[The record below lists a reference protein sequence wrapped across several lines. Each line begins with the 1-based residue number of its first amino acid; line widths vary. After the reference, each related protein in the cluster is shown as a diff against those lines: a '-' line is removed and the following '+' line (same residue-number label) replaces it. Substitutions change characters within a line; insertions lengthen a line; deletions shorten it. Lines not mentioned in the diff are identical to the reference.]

1 MLAVPADIE
10 LPPPPSPTALDAID
24 DLDDAALD
32 ELPFG
37 VVGLDERFAVARYN
51 LAEAR
56 LARLDRQAV
65 LGQSFFG
72 RVAPCTATDAFE
84 GRVRRFLAG
93 ATDDRRFSYVF
104 DFRFGAQQVE
114 VELLRGAGRVVVYLL
129 INRLSFSAKRDG
141 AAARTPAITLQE
153 LRPDESAQG
162 VRRPKTDAAPSSSQ
176 REAAVTTSFFA
187 ALKTAWDRI
196 APEGGPLFS
205 LAWGEAWGR
214 REMIELDTV
223 VAERDG
229 KGLRELP
236 TRAALGE
243 VADGLA
249 ARGLGR
255 TTVDFAHGER
265 GVVVVHVERSL
276 LAEAAGPSSQPRCAL
291 LAGYL
296 QAVFSHLS
304 AKRLTVREVCCAA
317 QGHDRCSFAV
327 VGEARRAR
335 LLELTHKKN
344 VAAVVDVRDAVVT
357 LVAP

>member
-1 MLAVPADIE
+1 MLVPAEIE

-24 DLDDAALD
+24 ALDDAGLD

-37 VVGLDERFAVARYN
+37 VVGLDAACAVVRYN

-65 LGQSFFG
+65 LGQPFFV

-93 ATDDRRFSYVF
+93 DERERRFSYVF

-114 VELLRGAGRVVVYLL
+114 VELWRGSGRCAVYLL
-129 INRLSFSAKRDG
+129 INRKGFLPKRKEG
-141 AAARTPAITLQE
+141 EARAPGVTLPE
-153 LRPDESAQG
+153 LRPDEAARG
-162 VRRPKTDAAPSSSQ
+162 VRRPQTATGPASSQ
-176 REAAVTTSFFA
+176 REALLTTSFFA

-229 KGLRELP
+229 TGLRELP
-236 TRAALGE
+236 TRAALDA
-243 VADGLA
+243 VAAALA
-249 ARGLGR
+249 DRGLGKVG
-255 TTVDFAHGER
+255 VDFAHGKS

-276 LAEAAGPSSQPRCAL
+276 LAEAAGPSSLPRCAL

-304 AKRLTVREVCCAA
+304 EKRLTVREVCCAA
-317 QGHDRCSFAV
+317 QGHAACSFAV
-327 VGEARRAR
+327 VGDARRAR
-335 LLELTHKKN
+335 LLELVHKKN
-344 VAAVVDVRDAVVT
+344 VTAIVDAKDAVVT

>member
-1 MLAVPADIE
+1 MLRDIPADIE
-10 LPPPPSPTALDAID
+10 LPPPPTATDAVD
-24 DLDDAALD
+24 TLDDAALD

-37 VVGLDERFAVARYN
+37 VIGLDAAANVVRYN

-65 LGQSFFG
+65 LGLPFFA

-84 GRVRRFLAG
+84 GRVRRFVAG
-93 ATDDRRFSYVF
+93 QSSETRFSYVF
-104 DFRFGAQQVE
+104 DFRFGAQEVD
-114 VELLRGAGRVVVYLL
+114 VELVRGSGRCAVYLL
-129 INRLSFSAKRDG
+129 INR
-141 AAARTPAITLQE
+141 ARFLPQRAQGEARAPGVTLRE
-153 LRPDESAQG
+153 LRPDERAQG
-162 VRRPKTDAAPSSSQ
+162 VRRVESAAVASTQ
-176 REAAVTTSFFA
+176 REAAVTMSFFA
-187 ALKTAWDRI
+187 ALKNSWDRI

-205 LAWGEAWGR
+205 LTWGEAWGR

-236 TRAALGE
+236 TRTALSE
-243 VADGLA
+243 VSNALA
-249 ARGLGR
+249 ACGLGR
-255 TTVDFAHGER
+255 ATFDFANAAA
-265 GVVVVHVERSL
+265 GVVVVTVERSL
-276 LAEAAGPSSQPRCAL
+276 LAEAAGVSAAPRCAL

-317 QGHDRCSFAV
+317 QGHHSCAFAV

-335 LLELTHKKN
+335 LLDIVHKKN
-344 VAAVVDVRDAVVT
+344 VASVVDVRDAILT
-357 LVAP
+357 LVTP

>member
-1 MLAVPADIE
+1 MLSAVPAEIE
-10 LPPPPSPTALDAID
+10 LPPPPSPTATDAVD
-24 DLDDAALD
+24 SLDDTALD

-37 VVGLDERFAVARYN
+37 VVGLDASAVVVRYN

-65 LGQSFFG
+65 LGLPFFA

-93 ATDDRRFSYVF
+93 DTSGQRFKYVF
-104 DFRFGAQQVE
+104 DFRFGAQEVD
-114 VELLRGAGRVVVYLL
+114 VELVRGSGRCAVYLL
-129 INRLSFSAKRDG
+129 INRARFLPKRAD
-141 AAARTPAITLQE
+141 AEARAPGITLGE
-153 LRPDESAQG
+153 LRPDEQAQG
-162 VRRPKTDAAPSSSQ
+162 VRRVESSGVASTQ
-176 REAAVTTSFFA
+176 REAAVTMSFFS
-187 ALKTAWDRI
+187 ALKASWDRI

-229 KGLRELP
+229 IGLRELP
-236 TRAALGE
+236 TRAALNE
-243 VADGLA
+243 VSAVLA

-255 TTVDFAHGER
+255 ATFDFANG
-265 GVVVVHVERSL
+265 GAGIVLVNVERSL
-276 LAEAAGPSSQPRCAL
+276 LAEAAGHSAAPRCAL

-304 AKRLTVREVCCAA
+304 AKRLTVREVCCSA
-317 QGHDRCSFAV
+317 QGHATCSFAV
-327 VGEARRAR
+327 VGEAKRAR
-335 LLELTHKKN
+335 LLDLVHKKN
-344 VAAVVDVRDAVVT
+344 VTSVVDVRDAVVT
-357 LVAP
+357 LVTP